1 MSSHNRKTVLFLTV
15 SEAGQSNSILALA
28 LELLTHPNIDSHIAS
43 FPILQKR
50 VEQLSST
57 AKVADRIDWGVDS
70 PSAIGQ
76 KPRTGYEKPHAYAS
90 GLEWKSCKNIINAV
104 DPNIVVV
111 DSFFGAGCEAC
122 WSLSKSAALHLVL
135 RASGIGSGIPFPIPW
150 SYVLKNVTIL
160 LAFMWRVLTDPD
172 VKELT
177 NYRHEHGLPGR
188 LPLPGDFSIIRSVH
202 AFCFGLPEL
211 DLPLIL
217 PPNFGLYRLVTLNS
231 IQLPRGDEL
240 SEWLDRGRTIVIAFR
255 AGTSP
260 MDQVLW
266 KVRNMVKFQHILDE
280 ELENERV
287 KERFRIVEWI
297 NVDPGEVIRNENVV
311 ACVHHG
317 GASSYFETARAGIP
331 QIILAQ
337 WFDLYDMAVRAEY
350 VGIGIYD
357 MSSEL
362 RSLDYSP
369 SEEAGKFARE
379 AREIGELCRAAP
391 GKKGVAAKIL
401 ELAEDEN
408 LQ

>member
-43 FPILQKR
+43 FPILRKR

-57 AKVADRIDWGVDS
+57 AKVADRIDWGVNS

-217 PPNFGLYRLVTLNS
+217 PPNFGLYRLVTLDS

-297 NVDPGEVIRNENVV
+297 DVDPGYQR
-311 ACVHHG
+311 
-317 GASSYFETARAGIP
+317 YLPRAGIP

-357 MSSEL
+357 TSSEL

-379 AREIGELCRAAP
+379 AREIGELCKAAP